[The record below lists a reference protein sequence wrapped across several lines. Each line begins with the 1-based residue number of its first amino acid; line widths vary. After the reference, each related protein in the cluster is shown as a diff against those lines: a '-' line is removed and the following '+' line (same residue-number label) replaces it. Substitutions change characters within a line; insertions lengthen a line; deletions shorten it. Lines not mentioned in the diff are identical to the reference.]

1 MAVLTIIAR
10 QKEDCR
16 RYCWGEAVQWGKI
29 FLLGPVGDTGPHL
42 SYSDRKIIES
52 VQLHLA
58 SSCFD
63 FYFPLV
69 LLSLREKGLGQP
81 GCVVTNSMED
91 GPLGYNTKPYG
102 QSVPAFLGLF
112 QYSEGIPQE
121 FAITGPAQQ
130 KQKNVAP

>member
-1 MAVLTIIAR
+1 M
-10 QKEDCR
+10 
-16 RYCWGEAVQWGKI
+16 QWEKI

-42 SYSDRKIIES
+42 SHSDRNTIES

-69 LLSLREKGLGQP
+69 LLSPREKGLGQP
-81 GCVVTNSMED
+81 DCIFTKSMED
-91 GPLGYNTKPYG
+91 GPLGYNTKRYG
-102 QSVPAFLGLF
+102 QSVPAFLDLF